1 MNNIE
6 LQRLTENLAIKYFG
20 VPFKHKAYFNQ
31 RLRTTG
37 GRYLLKSHNI
47 EINPKQLKHF
57 GEDAIAQIVK
67 HELCHYFLHL
77 AGKGYQHRDTDFKVL
92 SAKVGAPRFCNPTE
106 TYESRA
112 NYKYQCVSCKANY
125 LRIKRVNTQIMRCG
139 HCGGKLK
146 LVKVFEK

>member
-1 MNNIE
+1 MNNNE

-57 GEDAIAQIVK
+57 GEDAIVQIVK

-77 AGKGYQHRDTDFKVL
+77 AGKGYQHRDTDFKDL
-92 SAKVGAPRFCNPTE
+92 SAKVGAPRFAIRLKHMKVELITNI
-106 TYESRA
+106 
-112 NYKYQCVSCKANY
+112 NVS
-125 LRIKRVNTQIMRCG
+125 VV
-139 HCGGKLK
+139 KLIIYVLK
-146 LVKVFEK
+146 E

>member
-1 MNNIE
+1 MNNNE

-57 GEDAIAQIVK
+57 GEDAIVQIVK

-77 AGKGYQHRDTDFKVL
+77 AGKGYQHRDTDFKDL
-92 SAKVGAPRFCNPTE
+92 S
-106 TYESRA
+106 
-112 NYKYQCVSCKANY
+112 
-125 LRIKRVNTQIMRCG
+125 
-139 HCGGKLK
+139 
-146 LVKVFEK
+146 